1 MLHRPKLYQTERV
14 TETERRD
21 TVGKHRKGLFF
32 ILLQKEKGTRIN
44 GGHIWPGWCMS
55 ALGN

>member
-44 GGHIWPGWCMS
+44 GGHI
-55 ALGN
+55 